1 MKEVQTAFTVSFFIC
16 PKSYTIMKKGV
27 RIEGMEQN
35 MEAPT
40 KSRVMDTIRARTA
53 RLYEQFI
60 HNKDTERAEKA
71 ELFLRKMNDHEFIV
85 AFCGHFSA
93 GKSTMINEL
102 TGEALLP
109 SSPIPTSANLVKIKP
124 AEEDFA
130 KINYHNGR
138 PLVFRAPYDIKHVK
152 KFAKDGDEVASIE
165 IGHSS
170 SNLPLDVTVMDTP
183 GVDSTDDAHR
193 ISTESALHLADMV
206 FYVMDYNHVQSELN
220 FIYTK
225 ELLSHGVKLY
235 LIINQIDKHKEE
247 ELSFNMFRQ
256 SVYDSFATWNVQP
269 EAFFFTSLRSRN
281 LPYNDFDEVKQLIHD
296 SMANREQLS
305 EQSAET
311 MMNRLVHEHMEWL
324 LEQQKE
330 EKTKLEAVVA
340 EAGVQSIEEKE
351 AALAKELKKRDA
363 VFWLK
368 EYEQRREDVLKNA
381 ILMPASTRELARSY
395 LESTRSEFK
404 VGLLFAKKKTE
415 EEREKRLNALLIDLK
430 KQTEAQLEWHVRQ
443 VTASWLKESGLD
455 DPSLA
460 LKAEA
465 LSVPVDASVITDA
478 VKPGAGVTGD
488 AVLNYCEDVAN
499 LIKKRART
507 ISDEWKREA
516 APVLTEQ
523 FKGEYAQFA
532 EDHLIWKERLLA
544 KEKLASLEF
553 VREVR
558 EKELK
563 QTLLIEDTNMPA
575 FIDELME
582 KWRMEAEN
590 IAVYTGQED
599 MEEVRK
605 EEEKEWSTEPAQEAV
620 VMDPASAV
628 KRLRY
633 LSDHLKGVPGFG
645 RYSSGVLQKAER
657 LENRT
662 YTIAL
667 FGAFSAG
674 KSSFA
679 NALLG
684 EKVLPVSPNP
694 TTAAV
699 NRIHPVAEGKKH
711 RTADVHLKTSSIMLA
726 DVNVSLG
733 LFGRNASSL
742 QDAYKMV
749 PGVLDSNEGQ
759 GKEKIHLSFLRAFYE
774 GFRAYEN
781 KTGETINVDLD
792 MFKQYVANEQKSC
805 FVDSIDLYYDC
816 DFTRLGITLVDTP
829 GADSINARHT
839 GVAFEYIKNS
849 DAILFVTYY
858 NHAFSKADRE
868 FLIQLGRVKD
878 AFELDK
884 MFFII
889 NAIDLAAN
897 EDELNEV
904 KAYVREQLLQYGIRF
919 PRLYGV
925 SSMLAVEEARRGE
938 WNHPQSGMKNFKE
951 PFRTFLSNDLASM
964 AVQSAEAE
972 VERGILQLEKLIETA
987 KENRDNRAQKKAELE
1002 DKWGRMTAVINSENT
1017 DVEKKRMTQEL
1028 DELVYY
1034 IKQRVFYRFSD
1045 FFKESFNPATLSGQG
1060 DIKGS
1065 LQKALEEL
1073 LGSVGY
1079 DLAQEMRATSIRV
1092 ENHGVKLLHEKQVRL
1107 TNKASLIEPELL
1119 LSSLDAPTLA
1129 VPEFDPAFTEITRE
1143 PFAKALS
1150 LFKNARAFFE
1160 KNEKQMMM
1168 KELQTLIE
1176 AQADL
1181 YLADQKEALQA
1192 SAFLFIEK
1200 GTDEVKKS
1208 ALLDVNEQ
1216 FTAWL
1221 DVLEHSE
1228 NIEEWERILR
1238 DIQSAS

>member
-1 MKEVQTAFTVSFFIC
+1 
-16 PKSYTIMKKGV
+16 
-27 RIEGMEQN
+27 

-40 KSRVMDTIRARTA
+40 KSHTMETIRARTA

-60 HNKDTERAEKA
+60 HNEDTERAEKA

-93 GKSTMINEL
+93 GKSTMINKL

-138 PLVFRAPYDIKHVK
+138 PLLFKAPYDIKHVK

-170 SNLPLDVTVMDTP
+170 SHLPPDVTVMDTP

-247 ELSFNMFRQ
+247 ELSFSAFRQ

-269 EAFFFTSLRSRN
+269 EAFFFTSLYNRDLS
-281 LPYNDFDEVKQLIHD
+281 YNDFDEVKQLIHD

-311 MMNRLVHEHMEWL
+311 MMNRLVHEHIEWL
-324 LEQQKE
+324 LDQQKE
-330 EKTKLEAVVA
+330 EKTHFEAVVA

-351 AALAKELKKRDA
+351 AALAKELEKRDA
-363 VFWLK
+363 AFWLK
-368 EYEQRREDVLKNA
+368 QYEQKREDVLKNA
-381 ILMPASTRELARSY
+381 ILMPASTREMARSY
-395 LESTRSEFK
+395 LESTRPEFK
-404 VGLLFAKKKTE
+404 VGMLFAKKKTE
-415 EEREKRLNALLIDLK
+415 EEREKRLNTLLVDLK

-455 DPSLA
+455 DPLLA
-460 LKAEA
+460 LKAEE
-465 LSVPVDASVITDA
+465 LSVPMDSFVITDA
-478 VKPGAGVTGD
+478 VKSGAGVTGD
-488 AVLNYCEDVAN
+488 AVLNYCEDVAS
-499 LIKKRART
+499 LIKKRARAV
-507 ISDEWKREA
+507 SDEWEREA

-523 FKGEYAQFA
+523 FEGEYAQFA
-532 EDHLIWKERLLA
+532 ADHLIWKERLTA
-544 KEKLASLEF
+544 KEKLVSLEF
-553 VREVR
+553 ARNVREN
-558 EKELK
+558 ELK
-563 QTLLIEDTNMPA
+563 ETLLMEDPDMPPMMG
-575 FIDELME
+575 ELME
-582 KWRMEAEN
+582 KWRVEAEN

-599 MEEVRK
+599 MGEVRK
-605 EEEKEWSTEPAQEAV
+605 EEEQAIDTEPVQEMAV
-620 VMDPASAV
+620 IDAASTV
-628 KRLRY
+628 KKLRHLADRLN
-633 LSDHLKGVPGFG
+633 GVPGFG
-645 RYSSGVLQKAER
+645 RFIDGAIQKAKR

-711 RTADVHLKTSSIMLA
+711 RTADVHLKTSFMMLA

-733 LFGRNASSL
+733 LFGRSASSL
-742 QDAYKMV
+742 HDAYKMV
-749 PGVLDSNEGQ
+749 PGVLDSNEGE
-759 GKEKIHLSFLRAFYE
+759 GKEKIHLSFLRAFHAGFHDYE
-774 GFRAYEN
+774 SQSD
-781 KTGETINVDLD
+781 ETINVDLD
-792 MFKQYVANEQKSC
+792 TFKQYVANEQKSC
-805 FVDSIDLYYDC
+805 FVHSIDLYYDC

-884 MFFII
+884 MFFMI
-889 NAIDLAAN
+889 NAIDLAAD

-904 KAYVREQLLQYGIRF
+904 KSYVREQLLQYGIRF
-919 PRLYGV
+919 PRLHGV
-925 SSMLAVEEARRGE
+925 SSMLAVEEAKRGE
-938 WNHPQSGMKNFKE
+938 WDHPRSGMKQFKE
-951 PFRTFLSNDLASM
+951 PFRAFLSNDLASM

-987 KENRDNRAQKKAELE
+987 KDNRDNRTQKKAELE
-1002 DKWGRMTAVINSENT
+1002 DKWSRMAVAIDSENT

-1060 DIKGS
+1060 DVKGS

-1073 LGSVGY
+1073 LESVGY

-1119 LSSLDAPTLA
+1119 LSHLDAPKLV
-1129 VPEFDPAFTEITRE
+1129 VPDFDPAFTEVPRE
-1143 PFAKALS
+1143 PFAKPLS

-1160 KNEKQMMM
+1160 KNEKQVMM
-1168 KELQTLIE
+1168 KELQMMIE
-1176 AQADL
+1176 ALADL
-1181 YLADQKEALQA
+1181 YLADQKNALQT
-1192 SAFLFIEK
+1192 SAFLFIEQ
-1200 GTDEVKKS
+1200 GTDEVKKAAS
-1208 ALLDVNEQ
+1208 LDVNEQ

-1228 NIEEWERILR
+1228 NIEEWERVLS
-1238 DIQSAS
+1238 DIQPAS

>member
-1 MKEVQTAFTVSFFIC
+1 MGTSTARRT
-16 PKSYTIMKKGV
+16 
-27 RIEGMEQN
+27 ME
-35 MEAPT
+35 
-40 KSRVMDTIRARTA
+40 TIRARTA
-53 RLYEQFI
+53 HLYKQFI
-60 HNKDTERAEKA
+60 HNEDTERAEKA
-71 ELFLRKMNDHEFIV
+71 ALFLRKLHDNEFIV

-124 AEEDFA
+124 AKEDFA
-130 KINYHNGR
+130 KIHYHNGR
-138 PLVFRAPYDIKHVK
+138 PLIFKAPYDIAHIK
-152 KFAKDGDEVASIE
+152 KFAKDGDDVASIE
-165 IGHSS
+165 IGHASS
-170 SNLPLDVTVMDTP
+170 QLPAEVTVMDTP

-247 ELSFNMFRQ
+247 ELSLDSFRQ
-256 SVYDSFATWNVQP
+256 SVYDSFATWNVEP
-269 EAFFFTSLRSRN
+269 EAFFFTSLRKRD

-296 SMANREQLS
+296 SMANRESLS

-311 MMNRLVHEHMEWL
+311 MMNRLVHEHLEWMS
-324 LEQQKE
+324 EQQKE
-330 EKTKLEAVVA
+330 EKAAFEAIVS
-340 EAGVQSIEEKE
+340 EAGTISIEEKE
-351 AALAKELKKRDA
+351 SALRGELEKRDA
-363 VFWLK
+363 AFWLK
-368 EYEQRREDVLKNA
+368 QYDQKRDDVLKNA

-395 LESTRSEFK
+395 LESTRPEFK
-404 VGLLFAKKKTE
+404 VGMLFAKKKTE
-415 EEREKRLNALLIDLK
+415 EERENRLAVLTADLK

-460 LKAEA
+460 LKAEE
-465 LSVPVDASVITDA
+465 LSVPVDASVITEA

-488 AVLNYCEDVAN
+488 AVLNYSEAVAG
-499 LIKKRART
+499 LIKKRARAV
-507 ISDEWKREA
+507 SDGWKTEA

-523 FKGEYAQFA
+523 FEMEYKKLAA
-532 EDHLIWKERLLA
+532 DYRIWKERLAA
-544 KEKLASLEF
+544 KEKLEALD
-553 VREVR
+553 RERMTR
-558 EKELK
+558 ETELNE
-563 QTLLIEDTNMPA
+563 TIIAEDPDMPSIMGELI
-575 FIDELME
+575 E
-582 KWRMEAEN
+582 KWRAEAEH
-590 IAVYTGQED
+590 ASVYTGQED
-599 MEEVRK
+599 MKEVRK
-605 EEEKEWSTEPAQEAV
+605 EERSVEEAAAVEAV
-620 VMDPASAV
+620 PAGDAEKTV
-628 KRLRY
+628 KKLRHLAARL
-633 LSDHLKGVPGFG
+633 DGVPGFARFIDG
-645 RYSSGVLQKAER
+645 AVQKAER

-699 NRIHPVAEGKKH
+699 NRIHPVADGKEH
-711 RTADVHLKTSSIMLA
+711 RTADVHLKTGFMMLA
-726 DVNVSLG
+726 DVNASLG
-733 LFGRNASSL
+733 LFDRHAASL
-742 QDAYKMV
+742 DDAYNLV
-749 PGVLDSNEGQ
+749 PDVLAANEGE
-759 GKEKIHLSFLRAFYE
+759 GKEKIHLSFLRAF
-774 GFRAYEN
+774 RAGYDDY
-781 KTGETINVDLD
+781 KGQSGETMNVDLD
-792 MFKQYVANEQKSC
+792 TFKQYVADERKSC

-849 DAILFVTYY
+849 DVILFVTYY

-889 NAIDLAAN
+889 NAIDLAAD
-897 EDELNEV
+897 EEELNEV
-904 KAYVREQLLQYGIRF
+904 KTYVQDQLLQYGIRF

-925 SSMLAVEEARRGE
+925 SSMLAVEEASRGE
-938 WNHPQSGMKNFKE
+938 WDHPQSGMEQFKE

-972 VERGILQLEKLIETA
+972 VERGVLQLEKLIETA
-987 KENRDNRAQKKAELE
+987 KDNRDNRAQKKQELT
-1002 DKWGRMTAVINSENT
+1002 DKWSRMKRAIDSEHT

-1045 FFKESFNPATLSGQG
+1045 FFKESFNPAVLNGQG
-1060 DIKGS
+1060 DVKQQ
-1065 LQKALEEL
+1065 LQKALNEL
-1073 LGSVGY
+1073 LESVGY

-1092 ENHGVKLLHEKQVRL
+1092 ENHGVKLLQEKQARL
-1107 TNKASLIEPELL
+1107 INKAAMIEPELL
-1119 LSSLDAPTLA
+1119 LSSPEAPKLII
-1129 VPEFDPAFTEITRE
+1129 PEFDTAFTDAPRE
-1143 PFAKALS
+1143 PFAKPLS

-1160 KNEKQMMM
+1160 KNEKQVMMQ
-1168 KELQTLIE
+1168 ELQTMIE
-1176 AQADL
+1176 ALADV
-1181 YLADQKEALQA
+1181 YLADQKETLQSNAFRLIDEGMERVKEAA
-1192 SAFLFIEK
+1192 S
-1200 GTDEVKKS
+1200 
-1208 ALLDVNEQ
+1208 LDVNEQ
-1216 FTAWL
+1216 FTAWM

-1228 NIEEWERILR
+1228 NIEAWELILR